1 MDINESNKVKNE
13 TLTPQN
19 LILEKLTITSNSQFL
34 KNFFR
39 YNCNCLDI
47 CR

>member
-19 LILEKLTITSNSQFL
+19 LILEKLTITPNSQFL
-34 KNFFR
+34 KTFSG
-39 YNCNCLDI
+39 I
-47 CR
+47 IVIV